1 MAKLNDNVCA
11 QIERAA
17 EILRDVATKP
27 PGRAVAEG
35 SGHKRPIRHEYID
48 LAASLEALVKLE
60 KRKPGIR

>member
-27 PGRAVAEG
+27 LGRAGAEG
-35 SGHKRPIRHEYID
+35 SEHKSPIRREYID
-48 LAASLEALVKLE
+48 V
-60 KRKPGIR
+60 PGAR

>member
-27 PGRAVAEG
+27 LGRAGAEG
-35 SGHKRPIRHEYID
+35 SEHKSPIRREYID
-48 LAASLEALVKLE
+48 VAASLEALVKLE
-60 KRKPGIR
+60 KRKPGAR